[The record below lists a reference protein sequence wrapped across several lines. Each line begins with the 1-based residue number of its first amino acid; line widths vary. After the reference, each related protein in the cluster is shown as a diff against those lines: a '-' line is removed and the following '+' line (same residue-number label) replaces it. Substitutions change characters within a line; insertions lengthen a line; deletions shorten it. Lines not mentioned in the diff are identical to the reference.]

1 MYRTI
6 LVPTDG
12 SAGSDLAVEHALDLA
27 ARYDAT
33 LHLLYVVDT
42 DVVNHYA
49 GIDAIEGVE
58 GALETQGAEALEAAA
73 DRAAAEGVAAE
84 RHVVEGRPHEA
95 ILDAVSMVGADLVVM
110 GTERKSGEYRRL
122 LGSVTER
129 VVRMADVPVHVVK
142 AGTDV

>member
-12 SAGSDLAVEHALDLA
+12 SAGSELAVEHALDLA

-49 GIDAIEGVE
+49 GIDAIEG
-58 GALETQGAEALEAAA
+58 ALETQGADALEAAA
-73 DRAAAEGVAAE
+73 ARASDERVTAE

-129 VVRMADVPVHVVK
+129 VVRMTDVPVHVVK
-142 AGTDV
+142 AKAEADA

>member
-1 MYRTI
+1 MYETI

-12 SAGSDLAVEHALDLA
+12 SAGSELAVEHALDLA
-27 ARYDAT
+27 GRYGAT
-33 LHLLYVVDT
+33 LHLVYVVDT

-58 GALETQGAEALEAAA
+58 GALQTQGSDALDEAAA
-73 DRAAAEGVAAE
+73 RATEDGIAAE
-84 RHVVEGRPHEA
+84 RHVVEGTPHEA
-95 ILDAVSMVGADLVVM
+95 ILDAVPVVGADLIVM
-110 GTERKSGEYRRL
+110 GTERRSGEYRRL

-142 AGTDV
+142 AEA

>member
-1 MYRTI
+1 MYRSI
-6 LVPTDG
+6 LLPTDG
-12 SAGSDLAVEHALDLA
+12 SAGSELAVKHAIDLA
-27 ARYDAT
+27 RQYDAT

-58 GALETQGAEALEAAA
+58 GALEAQGAEALDAAA
-73 DRAAAEGVAAE
+73 DTAATAGITIEK
-84 RHVVEGRPHEA
+84 HVVEGRPHEA
-95 ILDAVSMVGADLVVM
+95 VLDAIPMVGADLVVM

-129 VVRMADVPVHVVK
+129 VVRMADVPVHIVK
-142 AGTDV
+142 ADE